1 MRLLLFFLVFSL
13 SLFFRGGGAVFHLH
27 GIRVMPLGNLWLL
40 PSGLLIFFFHLLFSF
55 LPSPLSG
62 ASAPALRALLH
73 KFARPTKS
81 VTVWTLRV
89 PYDSAESS
97 GLNQTFDTNRVWAQL
112 GNCHVQVCELTWT
125 RPILLPVFRL
135 LLGMVYQND
144 LHPWYLYI
152 LTWNCFLLQY

>member
-1 MRLLLFFLVFSL
+1 MRLLFFFVFSL

-81 VTVWTLRV
+81 VTVRTLRV

-97 GLNQTFDTNRVWAQL
+97 GLNQVPSIRYESGLDPTRQLSCPSLRADLDSADSFTRVPIAI
-112 GNCHVQVCELTWT
+112 GNGLSK
-125 RPILLPVFRL
+125 
-135 LLGMVYQND
+135 
-144 LHPWYLYI
+144 
-152 LTWNCFLLQY
+152 